1 MQESWVTRMS
11 ENLQSNNILLCFTRS
26 WKLHV
31 LEAGKE
37 MENLTNLMTESE
49 NINLQC
55 NRIGL
60 G

>member
-1 MQESWVTRMS
+1 MS